1 MVPSRVPF
9 ARLFRRVNV
18 KDLSGVKTL
27 DIAQLNDSDLQEL
40 LFAKGQ
46 LQQQLFAM
54 ARQVR
59 REMIGD
65 KVRMRGV
72 IEISSFCQKKCRYCA
87 MNCSNPRLDRY
98 RLEPDKILEI
108 ARHIH
113 EAGIRTVFLQSGQDP
128 GSEAALE
135 YVIPIIKKELG
146 TEILLCVG
154 EKSHEEYL
162 RLAQLG
168 ADSYILK
175 FETSDPKL
183 YEEIACVPPD
193 KRLQCIR
200 WIQEA
205 GLKLGTGNIV
215 GLPKQ
220 TTQTLLEDIRLAL
233 RIKPDFV
240 SCAPF
245 IPNQGTPYENSPIG
259 DLDVTFNTM
268 AIWRIALK
276 NCLIPT
282 VSALE
287 KLRPGGQLMGLNAGA
302 NVITIN
308 FTPQTCRE
316 RYAIYSKQRFVVSLE
331 HALNTIKQA
340 GMSIMDA

>member
-1 MVPSRVPF
+1 M
-9 ARLFRRVNV
+9 

-27 DIAQLNDSDLQEL
+27 DIAQLNDADLQDL
-40 LFAKGQ
+40 LFAKGE
-46 LQQQLFAM
+46 LQQQLFAL
-54 ARQVR
+54 ARGVR
-59 REMIGD
+59 QDSIGNT
-65 KVRMRGV
+65 VRLRGV
-72 IEISSFCQKKCRYCA
+72 IEISSYCQKKCRYCA
-87 MNCSNPRLDRY
+87 MNCNNPRLDRY
-98 RLEPDKILEI
+98 RLEPEMIMDI
-108 ARHIH
+108 ARHIR
-113 EAGIRTVFLQSGQDP
+113 EAGIGTVFIQSGQDP
-128 GSEAALE
+128 GSEATLE
-135 YVIPIIKKELG
+135 LVIPKIKKELG
-146 TEILLCVG
+146 AEVLLCVG
-154 EKSHEEYL
+154 EKTHEEYQ
-162 RLAQLG
+162 RLAELG
-168 ADSYILK
+168 ANSYILK

-215 GLPKQ
+215 GLPGQ
-220 TTQTLLEDIRLAL
+220 TTQTLLGDIRLAMK
-233 RIKPDFV
+233 IKPDFV

-245 IPNQGTPYENSPIG
+245 IPNQGTAYENAPTG

-276 NCLIPT
+276 SCLIPT

-302 NVITIN
+302 NIITIN

-340 GMSIMDA
+340 GLSIMDA